1 MCLSAAASANLITFG
16 FIVFAIAI
24 NIIVVIAINIIAI
37 AIIIIVVINIIV
49 TIINII
55 VAIMSTKIVMGTSSG
70 SGDTEYSPR
79 CPWEG
84 AEGDL

>member
-1 MCLSAAASANLITFG
+1 MSLHLGMCLSAAASANLITFG
-16 FIVFAIAI
+16 FIVFPIAI

-49 TIINII
+49 
-55 VAIMSTKIVMGTSSG
+55 AIMATMIVMGTSSG
-70 SGDTEYSPR
+70 SGDTEYSLR

>member
-1 MCLSAAASANLITFG
+1 MSLHLGMCLSAAASANLITFG

-49 TIINII
+49 
-55 VAIMSTKIVMGTSSG
+55 AIMATMIVMGTSSG
-70 SGDTEYSPR
+70 SGDTVYSLR

-84 AEGDL
+84 GEEDL